1 MSLLRKKNLFKFV
14 ADLKHHTA
22 FIANGKRPLPDILTL
37 SLFLATIKNPDPDI
51 YCSSLEVAT
60 YIYGEGIKNL
70 EDLRLIMASRCMT
83 SLPSNGGGEE
93 YYMDGWSVQI
103 GEPERGIKELFNKTP
118 KPQFREQRREGAH
131 RGPGGNDKA
140 RVYGAGPIRNDLV
153 RHESQLIQLNA
164 FFLYRGTSRV
174 EIKLK

>member
-1 MSLLRKKNLFKFV
+1 
-14 ADLKHHTA
+14 
-22 FIANGKRPLPDILTL
+22 
-37 SLFLATIKNPDPDI
+37 
-51 YCSSLEVAT
+51 
-60 YIYGEGIKNL
+60 
-70 EDLRLIMASRCMT
+70 MASRCMT

-153 RHESQLIQLNA
+153 RHESQLNNIQLDQVLHKVLDVAGIEWMSA
-164 FFLYRGTSRV
+164 FHNK
-174 EIKLK
+174 EN